1 MAKCAS
7 VFPAGRRRGA
17 DFADASSDPVTI
29 SRFRL
34 ASRQISMDKRDR
46 FRGTRGDRQ
55 IGLKSTAVRS
65 MISEDRRARFKGR
78 PLP

>member
-1 MAKCAS
+1 MAKCVSA
-7 VFPAGRRRGA
+7 FPAGRRRGA

-29 SRFRL
+29 PRFRL
-34 ASRQISMDKRDR
+34 AARRISMDKGDR

-65 MISEDRRARFKGR
+65 MISGDRRARIKGR
-78 PLP
+78 LLP